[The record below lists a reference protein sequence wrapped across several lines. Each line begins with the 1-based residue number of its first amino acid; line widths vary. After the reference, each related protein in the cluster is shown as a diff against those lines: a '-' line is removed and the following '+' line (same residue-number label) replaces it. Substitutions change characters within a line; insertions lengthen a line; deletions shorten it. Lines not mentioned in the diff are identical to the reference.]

1 MSELDDIKVIVNV
14 ELKGLET
21 DTIEVIS
28 DLFEQELAQPLTL
41 SRNRELSEA
50 KKNFRKSI
58 KLMPD
63 SLETIEDTI
72 TSINVQPVFDGNGE
86 CETCMIEE
94 DVLEELKELESEVKT
109 FPEYYYKTDIDL
121 LGEKINIRKRI
132 EKGSNI
138 IIRDVSTENLAEQ
151 IVDLLNNGSIK
162 VED

>member
-1 MSELDDIKVIVNV
+1 MSELDNIKLIVNV

-21 DTIEVIS
+21 NTIEVIS

-41 SRNRELSEA
+41 SRNKELSEA
-50 KKNFRKSI
+50 EENFRKSI
-58 KLMPD
+58 KP
-63 SLETIEDTI
+63 IADTLKSNYNPRFLI
-72 TSINVQPVFDGNGE
+72 DCNGE
-86 CETCMIEE
+86 CACEERMIEE
-94 DVLEELKELESEVKT
+94 EVLEELKELKSEVKT
-109 FPEYYYKTDIDL
+109 FPEYYYKTNSDL

-151 IVDLLNNGSIK
+151 IVKLLNNGSIK